1 MANIDIPIK
10 RLMQS
15 NISDWVELLIPDC
28 KEEWIREMDA
38 EKIPAKKES
47 RLDKLV
53 LIEAPNEKYILN
65 IEPQGYLDYKMPAR
79 MLRYRADIWEYTMG
93 VGLGTPSIKQAVI
106 YFYKNHDNKQY
117 ILQDKW
123 NDDITLDFSYKAVR
137 IWELNK
143 QPIIERKLKGLYP
156 LIPLMER
163 YEEETDELIIEK
175 TVETIKTVEDI
186 SEQADL
192 LAVMSIISGEK
203 FSSEIVKKYVRRD
216 MLMNS
221 AIYNEWVEEE
231 RRESAIKA
239 SKEATIKSVKKNL
252 IELLEGRFDII
263 PLSVRKNIEIINEE
277 YILDELF
284 KKAIKIGSIEE
295 FEALLA
301 KALKVIEA

>member
-1 MANIDIPIK
+1 
-10 RLMQS
+10 
-15 NISDWVELLIPDC
+15 
-28 KEEWIREMDA
+28 MDA

-277 YILDELF
+277 YILN
-284 KKAIKIGSIEE
+284 E
-295 FEALLA
+295 FLERKCLL
-301 KALKVIEA
+301 LL